1 MQKLWSQTQR
11 CSAPPYDGS
20 HPYIATTIIGMCE
33 LEVVK
38 QNVAALDFE
47 IPNELL
53 QKINHKI
60 RRITPSNTL
69 KIK

>member
-53 QKINHKI
+53 QKKS
-60 RRITPSNTL
+60 ITKSGELPPQ
-69 KIK
+69 IH